1 MPDRGRAVAST
12 RRWIVVVAAI
22 LLFGL
27 LFVARLRIADPDEAI
42 LYMLVVPILLVAFE
56 FGVVGGI
63 VGALIGVGL
72 LAAWDRINEVGL
84 SATAYA
90 TRIVVYAAVGVTAGV
105 FVRAR
110 RALEEESSLWFEST
124 DDLNCIAGLDGY
136 FVRVNR
142 AFETTLGRPRDEFKR
157 VPFVEFVHP
166 DDVDRTIRET
176 ASLREP
182 GYRSVAFPNRYRHA
196 DGSWRWLEWSARRI
210 PGRDA
215 IFASAR
221 DVTRQREL
229 EERLEELARTD
240 QLTGLDNARHFRERV
255 ALQLRHLDRYGSGA
269 ALLLFDCDGFKAVN
283 DTLGHRAGDDLL
295 EAVAR
300 LVRGRV
306 RATDVC
312 ARVGGDE
319 FAIFLPEVGEDD
331 AVVVARAIADAVR
344 AHRVEGGRGI
354 TISLGIAC
362 VRPGFLDVE
371 ELVRA
376 ADEAMYDAKRAGG
389 DRTSTRSLGG
399 GSGRASGGAVARD
412 GATDPSTVDR

>member
-1 MPDRGRAVAST
+1 V
-12 RRWIVVVAAI
+12 
-22 LLFGL
+22 
-27 LFVARLRIADPDEAI
+27 
-42 LYMLVVPILLVAFE
+42 
-56 FGVVGGI
+56 
-63 VGALIGVGL
+63 
-72 LAAWDRINEVGL
+72 
-84 SATAYA
+84 SATGYA

-142 AFETTLGRPRDEFKR
+142 AFETTLGRPRDEFRR
-157 VPFVEFVHP
+157 VPFVGFVHP
-166 DDVDRTIRET
+166 DDVDRTLRET

-182 GYRSVAFPNRYRHA
+182 GYRSVAFRNRYRPRRRLVA
-196 DGSWRWLEWSARRI
+196 LARVVRPTDPRSRRDLRVGARRD
-210 PGRDA
+210 PAAG
-215 IFASAR
+215 AR
-221 DVTRQREL
+221 GT
-229 EERLEELARTD
+229 LEELARTD

-312 ARVGGDE
+312 ARIGGDE
-319 FAIFLPEVGEDD
+319 FAIFLPEVDEDD

-344 AHRVEGGRGI
+344 GHRVEGGPGI
-354 TISLGIAC
+354 TISVGIAC

-376 ADEAMYDAKRAGG
+376 ADEAMYEAKRAGG
-389 DRTSTRSLGG
+389 DRSSTRSLVG
-399 GSGRASGGAVARD
+399 GSSRASEDAVARD
-412 GATDPSTVDR
+412 GATDPSKVDR